1 MAVAPTLV
9 DSLPCLPPARLQVL
23 AITFP
28 ATFGGLHNRTHTVLA
43 APGTQQDEAFIESV
57 YEVGAVGWRW
67 AG

>member
-1 MAVAPTLV
+1 
-9 DSLPCLPPARLQVL
+9 VL